1 MSGKKA
7 GNRGRRG
14 KYEDWLTEDG
24 LLKVQGW
31 ARDGLSNE
39 QIAHNIGINK
49 DTLYEWQKRFSDFSD
64 ALKKGKEVVDREV
77 ENALLKRAL
86 GYEYDEVTQEPV
98 TDKDTGITEM
108 RVTKR
113 VTDEARDKADCAGRH
128 SSDLL
133 AQESQA
139 GRVPRQA
146 GCRAV
151 RSRRPRQ
158 HYREG
163 ERASR

>member
-1 MSGKKA
+1 MSNKKV
-7 GNRGRRG
+7 GRRG

-39 QIAHNIGINK
+39 QIAHNIGITFQ
-49 DTLYEWQKRFSDFSD
+49 TLYKWQDKYSELRE

-77 ENALLKRAL
+77 ENALLKRAI
-86 GYEYDEVTQEPV
+86 GYEYDEVTREPV

-113 VTDEARDKADCAGRH
+113 VTKQIVPDVTAQIFWLKNRKPNEFRDKRDV
-128 SSDLL
+128 DLSGHVEL
-133 AQESQA
+133 PVILRDDI
-139 GRVPRQA
+139 GIDNK
-146 GCRAV
+146 
-151 RSRRPRQ
+151 
-158 HYREG
+158 
-163 ERASR
+163 

>member
-1 MSGKKA
+1 MSSKKV
-7 GNRGRRG
+7 GRRG

-39 QIAHNIGINK
+39 QIAHNMGVSAK
-49 DTLYEWQKRFSDFSD
+49 TLCEWQNRFGEFRN

-77 ENALLKRAL
+77 ENAMLKRAL

-98 TDKDTGITEM
+98 TDKDTGVTEM

-113 VTDEARDKADCAGRH
+113 VTKQIVPDVTAQIFWLKNRKPEEFRDKRDVELSGSVDLGSIIEKARGRAD
-128 SSDLL
+128 
-133 AQESQA
+133 E
-139 GRVPRQA
+139 
-146 GCRAV
+146 
-151 RSRRPRQ
+151 
-158 HYREG
+158 
-163 ERASR
+163 

>member
-1 MSGKKA
+1 MSSKKV
-7 GNRGRRG
+7 GRRG

-77 ENALLKRAL
+77 ENALLKRAM

-113 VTDEARDKADCAGRH
+113 VTKQIVPDVTAQIFWLKNRKPNEFRDKRDV
-128 SSDLL
+128 DLSGHVEL
-133 AQESQA
+133 PVVLRDDI
-139 GRVPRQA
+139 GIDDK
-146 GCRAV
+146 
-151 RSRRPRQ
+151 
-158 HYREG
+158 
-163 ERASR
+163 